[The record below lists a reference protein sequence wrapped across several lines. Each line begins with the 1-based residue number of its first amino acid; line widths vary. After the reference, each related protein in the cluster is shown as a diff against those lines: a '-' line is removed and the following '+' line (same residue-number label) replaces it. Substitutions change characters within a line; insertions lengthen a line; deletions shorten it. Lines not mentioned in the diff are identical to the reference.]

1 MRATASQRVILI
13 EGEGPGKLHGR
24 DETKL
29 SRMSG
34 KEKKDVS
41 RKLGPERSDF
51 SQEYGKQC

>member
-1 MRATASQRVILI
+1 MEEMRA
-13 EGEGPGKLHGR
+13 
-24 DETKL
+24 KL
-29 SRMSG
+29 SLMSG